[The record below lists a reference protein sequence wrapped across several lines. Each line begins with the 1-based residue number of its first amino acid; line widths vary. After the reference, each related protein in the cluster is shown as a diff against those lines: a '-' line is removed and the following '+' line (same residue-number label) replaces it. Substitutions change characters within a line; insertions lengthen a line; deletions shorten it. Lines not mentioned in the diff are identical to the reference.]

1 MLKEEVIFA
10 FVIDQAIGVIHP
22 VAIWCEVKLWT
33 IFLVAKFS
41 SWLRNHGTYLIL
53 TAVDFITSLFDASS
67 VVSTLGLLGV
77 LGIIFMETGLL
88 IGLVFPGGEVVF
100 LAGIA
105 ASGAGSAVL
114 GDAKLSAPLLFALA
128 PVAAIT
134 GGEVGYWFGKKYGRK
149 FFERPDSRFFN
160 QKMVNTTEKWLLKY
174 GPRKALV
181 FGRFIPFART
191 LINPVCGVV
200 HLERKLFSTWNAIGA
215 IIWTQVAM
223 GIGYLLGD
231 LIEGSVNKYL
241 YPIIALIVLVT
252 LVPLDYETTHGL
264 CTLTLHGTVASD
276 NCQPRPVSSIFAA
289 DRHFFWAARPSKIA
303 FCNSIINCR
312 LMARANLS

>member
-1 MLKEEVIFA
+1 MDK
-10 FVIDQAIGVIHP
+10 
-22 VAIWCEVKLWT
+22 
-33 IFLVAKFS
+33 S
-41 SWLRNHGTYLIL
+41 RLIYPSKTDTL
-53 TAVDFITSLFDASS
+53 TPKMNLLDANSI
-67 VVSTLGLLGV
+67 VSTLGLIGV

-105 ASGAGSAVL
+105 ASGTGTQIL
-114 GDAKLSAPLLFALA
+114 GEAKLSAPLLFTLA
-128 PVAAIT
+128 PVAAIA

-149 FFERPDSRFFN
+149 CFERPNTRFFN
-160 QKMVNTTEKWLLKY
+160 LKMVETTEKWLIRY

-200 HLERKLFSTWNAIGA
+200 NLERKLFSTWNAIGA
-215 IIWTQVAM
+215 IIWTQVAI

-241 YPIIALIVLVT
+241 YPIIAIIVLVS
-252 LVPLDYETTHGL
+252 LVPL
-264 CTLTLHGTVASD
+264 V
-276 NCQPRPVSSIFAA
+276 
-289 DRHFFWAARPSKIA
+289 
-303 FCNSIINCR
+303 NSIYKER
-312 LMARANLS
+312 KQKRKL

>member
-1 MLKEEVIFA
+1 MDK
-10 FVIDQAIGVIHP
+10 
-22 VAIWCEVKLWT
+22 
-33 IFLVAKFS
+33 S
-41 SWLRNHGTYLIL
+41 RLIYPSKTDTL
-53 TAVDFITSLFDASS
+53 TPKMNLLDANSI
-67 VVSTLGLLGV
+67 VSTLGLIGV

-105 ASGAGSAVL
+105 ASGTGTQIL
-114 GDAKLSAPLLFALA
+114 GEAKLSAPLLFTLA
-128 PVAAIT
+128 PVAAIA

-149 FFERPDSRFFN
+149 FFERPNTRFFN
-160 QKMVNTTEKWLLKY
+160 LKMVETTEKWLIRY

-200 HLERKLFSTWNAIGA
+200 NLERKLFSTWNAIGA
-215 IIWTQVAM
+215 IIWTQVAI

-241 YPIIALIVLVT
+241 YPIIGIIVLIT
-252 LVPLDYETTHGL
+252 LVPL
-264 CTLTLHGTVASD
+264 
-276 NCQPRPVSSIFAA
+276 
-289 DRHFFWAARPSKIA
+289 
-303 FCNSIINCR
+303 INNIYKER
-312 LMARANLS
+312 KQKRKL